1 MEQYD
6 KTLDVESSCTNQPQP
21 RPTLY
26 VISCYHLLYYVSPC
40 ARDMCNVC
48 CFDACMCLHVAD
60 STTQELQELSHNI
73 FSLLLF
79 VLQCCGLL
87 TVGIALL

>member
-1 MEQYD
+1 MQQYD
-6 KTLDVESSCTNQPQP
+6 KKLDVGSSSTNQPQP
-21 RPTLY
+21 SPTQY
-26 VISCYHLLYYVSPC
+26 VILCYHMLCYVQPC

-48 CFDACMCLHVAD
+48 CFDICMCLHVID
-60 STTQELQELSHNI
+60 STTQGSQELWQKI

-79 VLQCCGLL
+79 VLQSCDLL